1 MEAQKLKQKFPF
13 NPSPIASIVQIYQ
26 CTGDWSN
33 LHLIAHTTQY
43 TVQPPRGRDTLLPPP
58 AILFDSMLI
67 NPCTERMRL
76 QSFQFPIIGTIY

>member
-43 TVQPPRGRDTLLPPP
+43 TVHSLPEGEALCYRPRL
-58 AILFDSMLI
+58 SYLI
-67 NPCTERMRL
+67 PC
-76 QSFQFPIIGTIY
+76 